1 MRKLTFYRP
10 NAHARSAYCAYAI
23 ADTWRGLRHVNKGS
37 LPSMADIPCLGC
49 NESTE
54 PHYRRLLTGDK
65 STEACAA
72 WREILE
78 LKQEEGNLG
87 QADLE
92 RIVAVAADPNI
103 GFVCTKCFSSFKR
116 YHNVKSSL
124 LTNINLVI
132 SSRVQLV
139 AGSKRVRN
147 DSEALGPPAKVPRLS
162 FARRQLDFTSQ
173 SPSVVVGTY
182 IKHLIEVLIILLIM
196 CRSLLGTKSP
206 SHLC

>member
-1 MRKLTFYRP
+1 
-10 NAHARSAYCAYAI
+10 
-23 ADTWRGLRHVNKGS
+23 
-37 LPSMADIPCLGC
+37 MADILCLGC
-49 NESTE
+49 NERTE

-65 STEACAA
+65 SSEAYAA

-78 LKQEEGNLG
+78 LKQEEGSLG

-92 RIVAVAADPNI
+92 RIVAVAADPKI
-103 GFVCTKCFSSFKR
+103 GFVCTKCFLSFKR
-116 YHNVKSSL
+116 YHNLKSSF
-124 LTNINLVI
+124 LTNIDLVI
-132 SSRVQLV
+132 STHVQEV
-139 AGSKRVRN
+139 AGAMRRGN

-182 IKHLIEVLIILLIM
+182 INHLTKGSIIILIM
-196 CRSLLGTKSP
+196 CRCPLGTKSP